1 MSSGV
6 YCCCSLNHT
15 NTAELDT
22 INICDRCSRNFSR
35 ALRSVCCM
43 YPISHGKDPF
53 LFWYYSNV
61 QGNQRRLG
69 PGLVERFSID
79 ETFPK
84 NRRLVHLLES
94 TYLEAYIGIR

>member
-35 ALRSVCCM
+35 ALCSVCM
-43 YPISHGKDPF
+43 YPISYGKDPF

-61 QGNQRRLG
+61 RAIKGASG
-69 PGLVERFSID
+69 PVWSNVFYID

-94 TYLEAYIGIR
+94 TYLEA